1 MIITGWACLSYADRS
16 FAGEGERSVESYA
29 LKIILALFLPA
40 ALVVLFTRV
49 TYHHVVGL
57 ILTVA
62 LIAASVYAGYT
73 HTWLLYAIDA
83 LSLTAGFYIAGRM
96 REQAKHGDRDP
107 S

>member
-1 MIITGWACLSYADRS
+1 M
-16 FAGEGERSVESYA
+16 ESYA

-57 ILTVA
+57 VLTVA

-73 HTWLLYAIDA
+73 HTWLLYTIDA
-83 LSLTAGFYIAGRM
+83 LSLTAGFYMAGRM
-96 REQAKHGDRDP
+96 RERTRQGQSQDRE
-107 S
+107 